1 MYVAAGVIGDLAS
14 TEERG
19 GFYGTANMGPLV
31 SPHALNVYESMVRNH
46 Y

>member
-31 SPHALNVYESMVRNH
+31 SPDAINVYQPMARNN